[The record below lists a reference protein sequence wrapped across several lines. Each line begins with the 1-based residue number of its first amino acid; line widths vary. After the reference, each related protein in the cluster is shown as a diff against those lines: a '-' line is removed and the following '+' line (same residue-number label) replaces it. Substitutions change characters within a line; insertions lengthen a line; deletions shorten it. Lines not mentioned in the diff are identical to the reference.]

1 MSDLESW
8 QRVMVEACVD
18 SIESALAS
26 ERAGAGRVEL
36 CGPGVGGTTP
46 SYGLMSRCR
55 ERLHVPMHVMI
66 RPREGN
72 FEYNDDEFE
81 TMVKDISAARSAR
94 ADGVVFG
101 ILRDDG
107 TLDEDRMRIL
117 VEAARPMRVA
127 CHRAFDATPNAT
139 DALDVVLRLGIDLV
153 LTSGHAATAVD
164 GRAQLRTHCERAG
177 ARLTIMAGG
186 GVRASNLL
194 DVVRDTGVHD
204 VHIRATDPDVF
215 ADAMKQLG
223 RQLTEPVS

>member
-1 MSDLESW
+1 MSDLDSL
-8 QRVMVEACVD
+8 QGVMVEACVD
-18 SIESALAS
+18 SVEGALAS

-55 ERLHVPMHVMI
+55 ERLRIPMHVMV

-72 FEYNDDEFE
+72 FEYNEDEFE
-81 TMVKDISAARSAR
+81 TMLKDINAARSAR

-101 ILRDDG
+101 ILLHDG
-107 TLDEDRMRIL
+107 ALDEERMRTL
-117 VEAARPMRVA
+117 VDAARPMRVA
-127 CHRAFDATPNAT
+127 CHRAFDATPDPGA
-139 DALDVVLRLGIDLV
+139 ALDVLLRLGVDLV

-164 GRAQLRTHCERAG
+164 GQAQLKTNCERAAG
-177 ARLTIMAGG
+177 KLAIMAGG

-194 DVVRDTGVHD
+194 DVVRTTGVRD

-215 ADAMKQLG
+215 AEAMQQLG
-223 RQLTEPVS
+223 RQPLEDLS